1 MVKLKYAEKRNKLI
15 DESIIVKLYLLLA
28 IFLLTIT
35 AIMVIE
41 NYFDQAYT
49 IRYQQ
54 IIHNQEQKQKIEKV
68 LQKNLLKLNLLFKD
82 FSGIDHP
89 QQLTNTN
96 NSINTLVNESLNI
109 IEILDNGGT
118 LNEVKPVNLQE
129 KEMIT
134 EVIVHEVDE
143 YTGTIPEIKE
153 LAPKINDLQ
162 LLASKISAIIAPN
175 LKNSVMEHEK
185 YMQTIGFYVKQSE
198 TLFSRINEIENKIS
212 YDINKNVVSL
222 NNASINILTRYN
234 NIKYLILFVCNLF
247 AIVITYYI
255 IIQIKKVIVTRRK
268 AEDSNEKLLQAV
280 EQSPISIMITDTK
293 GNVEYVNK
301 GFEEISGYQK
311 KEVLQNKMD
320 SFHKSPG
327 DGTPAFWETIQEGN
341 IWTGEVS
348 NTRKNGELYWEKV
361 LISPVMSKSNTI
373 SSFITIKE
381 DITEK
386 RTLTLSLEESI
397 ESMKTIIDNL
407 PVGILIVNSQK
418 EIIQANDTAAK
429 TMGYKDQKELIEAM
443 KGQDYKEVFIT
454 QKEEHVSDPATRIVI
469 SILEERLIVKQNNKS
484 RSILKNIIPIRLNNE
499 NVYLEAFMDISAQK
513 EVQQREAEANKAKSE
528 FLANMSHE
536 IRTPMNGIIG
546 ATELLGST
554 KLSKEQNNVV
564 SIISRSCENLLN
576 IINDILDFSKIEAG
590 KMKIEPYPFNIR
602 STIEYLM
609 DQMSFK
615 TNEKGIE
622 LISSV
627 EQTIPSILVGDESRL
642 IQVLVNLLG
651 NSVKFTS
658 EGEVVLKV
666 EVNKQI
672 GSQITLHFAVEDSGI
687 GIPKDKL
694 EKIFESFTQAD
705 GSTTR
710 KFGGTGL
717 GTSISK
723 MLIELMGG
731 KIWVESPN
739 PNFSFSEENPGS
751 IFHFI
756 LPFVIDKNQDSTEL
770 QGGMFRGI
778 KTLVVDNHKTN
789 LLLLKKTLNNW
800 GIVSQSCFDVKSARE
815 LVKEKKDLELMIVDA
830 HVFGKVDKNFVADLK
845 KYNSKLK
852 VILFTSDLQLS
863 KKPEYEQMDYV
874 LSKPIKHSKL
884 FSAIKELFFAED
896 MDETMHKKDKRSFE
910 EKIKDKII
918 LLVEDNLINQKIA
931 GKMLDKIGLKT
942 AIASNGKEAVDM
954 ISGGEFK
961 FDLILMDVQMP
972 VMNGLDATR
981 ELRANHV
988 DIPIVAMTANAMKG
1002 DREVCIEAGM
1012 NDYIGK
1018 PVKLD
1023 DLAQLMDKWL

>member
-1 MVKLKYAEKRNKLI
+1 VNKSKRSILGVNI
-15 DESIIVKLYLLLA
+15 FGESIVVKLYLLLA

-35 AIMVIE
+35 AIIVIE
-41 NYFDQAYT
+41 NYFDKTYIFQ
-49 IRYQQ
+49 YQKL
-54 IIHNQEQKQKIEKV
+54 IKNQEEKQKIEKV
-68 LQKNLLKLNLLFKD
+68 LQKNILKLNLLFKD
-82 FSGIDHP
+82 FGSIDHP
-89 QQLTNTN
+89 QQLTNTEN
-96 NSINTLVNESLNI
+96 NINTLVTECIHI
-109 IEILDNGGT
+109 IEILDEGGT
-118 LNEVKPVNLQE
+118 LNEVKPVNLQDQE
-129 KEMIT
+129 IIT
-134 EVIVHEVDE
+134 EVIVHEVDKF
-143 YTGTIPEIKE
+143 TGTIPEIRE

-162 LLASKISAIIAPN
+162 LLSTKIAQIISPN
-175 LKNSVMEHEK
+175 LENPTMEREVFL
-185 YMQTIGFYVKQSE
+185 QTVGFYIKQSE

-212 YDINKNVVSL
+212 YDINKNVVSI
-222 NNASINILTRYN
+222 NNASVNIISRYN
-234 NIKYLILFVCNLF
+234 NIKYLSLFIFTFL
-247 AIVITYYI
+247 AIIVTYYI
-255 IIQIKKVIVTRRK
+255 IVQIKKVIINRKK
-268 AEDSNEKLLQAV
+268 AEENNEKLLQAV

-301 GFEEISGYQK
+301 GFEDITGYDK
-311 KEVLQNKMD
+311 KEVIKTNIDFFQNTD
-320 SFHKSPG
+320 NS
-327 DGTPAFWETIQEGN
+327 TPSDFWKTIQEGR
-341 IWTGEVS
+341 IWTGEI
-348 NTRKNGELYWEKV
+348 NNKRKNGELYWEKM
-361 LISPVMSKSNTI
+361 LISPVLSKTNTI
-373 SSFITIKE
+373 SSFIAIKE

-386 RTLTLSLEESI
+386 RILTHSLEESI
-397 ESMKTIIDNL
+397 ESMKTIIENL
-407 PVGILIVNSQK
+407 PVGILIVNSNK

-429 TMGYKDQKELIEAM
+429 IMGYKNQDEVIDNL
-443 KGQDYKEVFIT
+443 KGQDYEDVFIT
-454 QKEEHVSDPATRIVI
+454 LREEHISDPTTRVVV
-469 SILEERLIVKQNNKS
+469 SVLEERLEIKQNNIS
-484 RSILKNIIPIRLNNE
+484 RAILKNIIPIRLNHE

-513 EVQQREAEANKAKSE
+513 EVQMREAESNKAKSE

-546 ATELLGST
+546 ATELLSNT
-554 KLSKEQNNVV
+554 KLSKEQGNVV

-590 KMKIEPYPFNIR
+590 KMNIEPYPFNIR
-602 STIEYLM
+602 STVDYLM

-627 EQTIPSILVGDESRL
+627 EQTIPGVLIGDESRL

-666 EVNKQI
+666 EVSKQI
-672 GSQITLHFAVEDSGI
+672 DNQITLHFMVEDSGI

-739 PNFSFSEENPGS
+739 PNFAWSQENPGS
-751 IFHFI
+751 IFHFM
-756 LPFVIDKNQDSTEL
+756 LPFEIDKNQETTEL
-770 QGGMFRGI
+770 DIAKFKGI

-800 GIVSQSCFDVKSARE
+800 GIVSQSSFDEKSALE
-815 LVKEKKDLELMIVDA
+815 IIKEKQDLDLVIIDA
-830 HVFGKVDKNFVADLK
+830 HVFSKAEEGFLQELK
-845 KYNSKLK
+845 KENPRLK
-852 VILFTSDLQLS
+852 TILFTSEHKWES
-863 KKPEYEQMDYV
+863 KYDEEEVDKIIH
-874 LSKPIKHSKL
+874 KPIKHNDL
-884 FSAIKELFFAED
+884 FYAINDLFFDGE
-896 MDETMHKKDKRSFE
+896 ESIPGGGQKISFE
-910 EKIKDKII
+910 EKVKGKLI

-931 GKMLDKIGLKT
+931 EKMLDKIGLQA
-942 AIASNGKEAVDM
+942 AIANNGKEAVDM
-954 ISGGEFK
+954 MSSGDYK

-972 VMNGLDATR
+972 IMNGLDATR
-981 ELRANHV
+981 ELRERHF
-988 DIPIVAMTANAMKG
+988 DIPIIAMTANAMKG

-1023 DLAQLMDKWL
+1023 DLAKLIDKWL